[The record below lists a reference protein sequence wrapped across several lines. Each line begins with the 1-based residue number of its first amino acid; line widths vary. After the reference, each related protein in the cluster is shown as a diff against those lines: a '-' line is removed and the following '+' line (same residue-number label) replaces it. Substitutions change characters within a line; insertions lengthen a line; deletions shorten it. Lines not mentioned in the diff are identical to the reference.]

1 MQTSNFPMA
10 KSEIKCILM
19 DIEGTTTSVSFVYDV
34 LFPYFIENIED
45 LLSIDS
51 LSVEE
56 AFDNVKK
63 LVLEENNTVL
73 LTRQDCIPFLL
84 RWCKEDRK
92 LTSLKFLQGV
102 VWEKGYILGKL
113 VSHVYDDVPPAL
125 KLWWTANIELAVFS
139 SGSVE
144 AQKLIFKFAEYG
156 NLSSYFS
163 AYFDTVVGP
172 KRAES
177 TYLKIA
183 ASLKIATSSILFLS
197 DIREELIAADQAG
210 MATIQLVRP
219 GTIANWK
226 YTVESFN
233 EIVL

>member
-1 MQTSNFPMA
+1 
-10 KSEIKCILM
+10 M

-73 LTRQDCIPFLL
+73 LSRQDSIPFLL

-102 VWEKGYILGKL
+102 VWEKGYLSGKL

-125 KLWWTANIELAVFS
+125 KLWRTANIELAVFS

-144 AQKLIFKFAEYG
+144 AQKLIFKFAEHG
-156 NLSSYFS
+156 NLTSYLS

-177 TYLKIA
+177 TYLKMA
-183 ASLKIATSSILFLS
+183 DSLKIAASSILFLS

-210 MATIQLVRP
+210 MATIQLVRA

-233 EIVL
+233 EILL